1 MGFVALVCDQ
11 MHGGTL
17 LSEGFVG
24 FFFFVYLANISHR
37 YFCREDERAYVD
49 LR

>member
-24 FFFFVYLANISHR
+24 FFFFLFTWQTSPTDIS
-37 YFCREDERAYVD
+37 AGKMKG
-49 LR
+49 LMQT

>member
-24 FFFFVYLANISHR
+24 FFFLFTWQTSPTDIS
-37 YFCREDERAYVD
+37 AGKMKG
-49 LR
+49 LM